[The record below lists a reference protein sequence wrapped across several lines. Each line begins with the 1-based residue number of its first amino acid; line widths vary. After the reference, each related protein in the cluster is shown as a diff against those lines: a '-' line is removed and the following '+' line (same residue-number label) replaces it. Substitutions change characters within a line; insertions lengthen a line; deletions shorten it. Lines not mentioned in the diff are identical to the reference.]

1 MPRCKNDQNRYY
13 KGTEPSPKGKG
24 FCAHAC
30 KVSQRKKGQD
40 GKMWAVVSHNGRKRW
55 VRTEVLRKKKLA
67 AKKKTTTKR
76 TTGRKNPRKKPRKK
90 ALRGGANH
98 TLVKTVL
105 PGICALQYVNDDI
118 KRFFKEYINRQYTD
132 EKIMTIIEN
141 TIQSLSGLPDA
152 KDGHSEIART
162 IDMFQT
168 MRSLIQ
174 SARKKHVSTGSS
186 SVTVIPPYAQSFLF
200 RSANNGPSFTLAF
213 DPNLTVKQL
222 KDYIF
227 EVKKLKVK
235 KVVVPGA
242 NNSNSKVLDDQ
253 TVFKSAHPEKHA
265 YIVLVF

>member
-40 GKMWAVVSHNGRKRW
+40 GKMWVVVSRSGRKRW

-76 TTGRKNPRKKPRKK
+76 TAGRKKPRQK

-98 TLVKTVL
+98 MLTRTVL
-105 PGICALQYVNDDI
+105 PEICALTYVNANI
-118 KRFFKEYINRQYTD
+118 KQFFRKYINCRYTD

-141 TIQSLSGLPDA
+141 TIQSLSGLPKA
-152 KDGHSEIART
+152 KDAHSDIALT
-162 IDMFQT
+162 MNMFKT
-168 MRSLIQ
+168 MQSLIQ
-174 SARKKHVSTGSS
+174 SARKMHISTGSS
-186 SVTVIPPYAQSFLF
+186 SVTVIPPHAQSFVF
-200 RSANNGPSFTLAF
+200 RSANNGPSFTLTF

-227 EVKKLKVK
+227 KVKKLKVN

-253 TVFKSAHPEKHA
+253 TVFKSVHPEKHR